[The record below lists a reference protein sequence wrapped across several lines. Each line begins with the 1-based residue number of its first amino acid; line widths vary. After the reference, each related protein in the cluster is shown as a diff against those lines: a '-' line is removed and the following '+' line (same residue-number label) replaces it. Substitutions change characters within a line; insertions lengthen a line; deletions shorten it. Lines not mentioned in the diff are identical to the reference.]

1 MINFVFYQGSNKQKT
16 IPIYL
21 KVTSTSKQ
29 NAFVKLINQS
39 TSKMIA
45 VLCCSSKNLKGKI
58 ADGKQN
64 FAALRILDSQINR
77 CFLDGSFQPE
87 SLSIL
92 YKMLKSNQC
101 FYEMKLPNINMCFEQ
116 CYKVPYKCQN
126 FKKEDEQMRCDVQ
139 ICLVST

>member
-1 MINFVFYQGSNKQKT
+1 
-16 IPIYL
+16 
-21 KVTSTSKQ
+21 
-29 NAFVKLINQS
+29 
-39 TSKMIA
+39 MIA

-139 ICLVST
+139 NLFSVNLNINQENVLSLNNYFVNY